1 MEVAAPSEGE
11 TRGSERLSDEL
22 LVALAALDGDERALV
37 VMRYLLGYRASEL
50 ARMLDLPPAT
60 LRTRLARALERL
72 RRDLEQEGG
81 R

>member
-1 MEVAAPSEGE
+1 
-11 TRGSERLSDEL
+11 
-22 LVALAALDGDERALV
+22 VALAALDGDERALV

-60 LRTRLARALERL
+60 VRTRLARALERL